1 MNAEWETALRSYTRR
16 NTQVVLRPRRPYAMP
31 RVTTKGQ
38 VTIPK
43 EIREALGIEPGD
55 EVSFEETETGYTIRK
70 HGPRTDDDRD
80 PFEVHRGSAESADSM
95 PDRMRRLR
103 GEYPRETR
111 SDTESNGDAA
121 ETERET

>member
-1 MNAEWETALRSYTRR
+1 
-16 NTQVVLRPRRPYAMP
+16 MP

-55 EVSFEETETGYTIRK
+55 EIAFEKVESGYKIQKKAPTTAE
-70 HGPRTDDDRD
+70 GAD
-80 PFEVHRGSAESADSM
+80 PFEKYRGSAERDDTM

-103 GEYPRETR
+103 GEYPRDI
-111 SDTESNGDAA
+111 DTEA
-121 ETERET
+121 ESESEEGR

>member
-1 MNAEWETALRSYTRR
+1 
-16 NTQVVLRPRRPYAMP
+16 MP

-55 EVSFEETETGYTIRK
+55 EIAFKKVDSGYKIQKKQPTTAD
-70 HGPRTDDDRD
+70 GDD
-80 PFEVHRGSAESADSM
+80 PFEKYRGSADSDETM

-103 GEYPRETR
+103 GEYPRDVDDER
-111 SDTESNGDAA
+111 DEEPGA
-121 ETERET
+121 ET